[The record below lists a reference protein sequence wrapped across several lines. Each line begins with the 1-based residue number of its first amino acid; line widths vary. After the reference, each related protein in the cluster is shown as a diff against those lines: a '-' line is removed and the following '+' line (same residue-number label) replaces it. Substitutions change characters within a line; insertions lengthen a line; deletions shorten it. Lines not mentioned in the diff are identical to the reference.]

1 MNAKRS
7 VLVIMVVA
15 GVAVAWVASSS
26 TRAASERTA
35 AAPVSPRAEVVAPG
49 RVEAES
55 DVIDLGFEQSG
66 RIASVEVAE
75 GDRVKKGQVVVRLD
89 DRLAIAR
96 VARAE
101 AARDAARARRDAAF
115 RGSRVAEIRAA
126 EADVDVA
133 RARARN
139 DAGERQ
145 RGDLLAG
152 SRAIPSAEV
161 ERLRAGADA
170 AAASLA
176 AAEARLALVREGTRG
191 EMKRA
196 ALAEV
201 AAAEAELEEAR
212 VLLAQ
217 TTLKAPI
224 DGVVLRVHSKLG
236 EQVSVMPPTVVMTV
250 ADLDKLQVRAEV
262 DEEDI
267 GRLQVNQAGYV
278 RADAYGAR
286 RFPGRIVR
294 IMRDVGR
301 KSMPSDDPR
310 ARVDTRILEVI
321 FTFDEPPRLPLGLRM
336 ELHLPAPPGHR

>member
-1 MNAKRS
+1 MNTKRS
-7 VLVIMVVA
+7 VFLVVLVA
-15 GVAVAWVASSS
+15 GVGLVWFALSSP
-26 TRAASERTA
+26 RAASERTVPA
-35 AAPVSPRAEVVAPG
+35 AAPPRAEVVAPG

-66 RIASVEVAE
+66 RIAAVGVAE
-75 GDRVKKGQVVVRLD
+75 GERVKRGQVLVRLD

-115 RGSRVAEIRAA
+115 RGSRIAEIRAA

-133 RARARN
+133 RARAQS
-139 DAGERQ
+139 DAGDRK

-161 ERLRAGADA
+161 DRLRAGADA
-170 AAASLA
+170 TAASLA

-201 AAAEAELEEAR
+201 AAVEAELEEAR

-217 TTLKAPI
+217 TELKAPI
-224 DGVVLRVHSKLG
+224 DGVVLRVHSKVG
-236 EQVSVMPPTVVMTV
+236 EQVSVMPPTVVMTL
-250 ADLDKLQVRAEV
+250 ADLDRLQVRAEV
-262 DEEDI
+262 DEEDV
-267 GRLQVNQAGYV
+267 GRLQVNQTGFV
-278 RADAYGAR
+278 RADAYGER
-286 RFPGRIVR
+286 RFRGRIVR

-301 KSMPSDDPR
+301 RSMPSDDPR
-310 ARVDTRILEVI
+310 ARVDTRVLEVI
-321 FTFDEPPRLPLGLRM
+321 FTFDEPPQVPLGLRM